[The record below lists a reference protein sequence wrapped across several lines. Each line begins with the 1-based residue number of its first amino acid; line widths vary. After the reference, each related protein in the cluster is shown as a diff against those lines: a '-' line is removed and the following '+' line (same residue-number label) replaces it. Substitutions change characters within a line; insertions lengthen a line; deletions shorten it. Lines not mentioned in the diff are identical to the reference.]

1 MPAQVSA
8 VVQHESRSLAPATED
23 DINLIASMKPL
34 RKGLCFSSFIVVL
47 L

>member
-23 DINLIASMKPL
+23 DINLIASMI
-34 RKGLCFSSFIVVL
+34 FSGVWLVSLLSLKKVL
-47 L
+47 